1 MTVGSHITSLCPCY
15 QFNLFIYHASTTVR
29 SQEDTVAVGIQ
40 YIISTV
46 VNISSRTADTPT
58 QKRQGRVPWC
68 AAKAGVGAG
77 KMETVVDENAAM
89 VLQGPQSREVIL
101 AVVAV
106 EARLVAAVE
115 AAGAQVVA
123 VIAVGV
129 AEEGDVSGHAGDA
142 LLGVGEHNTSQ
153 HKNEHYH
160 GN

>member
-1 MTVGSHITSLCPCY
+1 MLLQLVLRGTAASAGWGTAASEGLGTAPARWGRAPAGYRRLTVGRPALWTTPI
-15 QFNLFIYHASTTVR
+15 QFNSVF
-29 SQEDTVAVGIQ
+29 VAGV
-40 YIISTV
+40 
-46 VNISSRTADTPT
+46 TAA
-58 QKRQGRVPWC
+58 KAG
-68 AAKAGVGAG
+68 AAKAGVKAG

-153 HKNEHYH
+153 HNPTQK
-160 GN
+160 